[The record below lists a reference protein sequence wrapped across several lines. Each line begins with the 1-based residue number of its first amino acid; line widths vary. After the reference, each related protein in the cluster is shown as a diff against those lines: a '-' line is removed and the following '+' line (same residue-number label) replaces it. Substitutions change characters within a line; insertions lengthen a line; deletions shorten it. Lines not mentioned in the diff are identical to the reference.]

1 MSNVSRLGR
10 LRDKYQY
17 RIDSDNIKCVNKLA
31 FQYKDAKICE
41 AMNQT
46 ENSAF
51 MFTPNGIGGITA
63 KSGMITQCIYT
74 STRAEGLE

>member
-1 MSNVSRLGR
+1 
-10 LRDKYQY
+10 
-17 RIDSDNIKCVNKLA
+17 
-31 FQYKDAKICE
+31 
-41 AMNQT
+41 MNQT